1 MKIKK
6 STFIGSLVACSLAF
20 GALGV
25 AASNGIQD
33 IEAALDSNI
42 SFKVNGLSWTPKN
55 EAGDKL
61 NALVYDGDV
70 YLPVNTTAEALGAN
84 VSLNVSNKVVSI
96 TNSGNSKSSSSS
108 NNSSTGTKG
117 SEDSSK
123 PSSSSNSS
131 TSPSGSIKMT
141 GTDAQMIVKLQKES
155 LTLIKMYGKALKT
168 GSTSEFDKYIDAKVI
183 ENPEIDFF
191 DRGKQYQKDKFKTTV
206 KGLIAANDKKTLTK
220 YADQLINIKSAD
232 FKVISMNDKT
242 KISKS
247 YKAVYYPQGW
257 TGSFGVNLSF
267 VFSPQKDGNGDF
279 YLGDLYFN

>member
-6 STFIGSLVACSLAF
+6 STFIGSLVTCSLAF

-42 SFKVNGLSWTPKN
+42 SFKVNGLSWTPKS

-61 NALVYDGDV
+61 IALVYEGNV
-70 YLPVNTTAEALGAN
+70 YLPVSTTAEALGAN

-96 TNSGNSKSSSSS
+96 TNSGGGKSSGSNNNSSAGSEDSSKSSSSS
-108 NNSSTGTKG
+108 NSST
-117 SEDSSK
+117 
-123 PSSSSNSS
+123 
-131 TSPSGSIKMT
+131 SGSIKMT

-155 LTLIKMYGKALKT
+155 IALIKMYGKALKT
-168 GSTSEFDKYIDAKVI
+168 GSTSEFDKYIESKVI
-183 ENPEIDFF
+183 ENAEIDFF
-191 DRGKQYQKDKFKTTV
+191 DRGKQYQKDKFKTKV

>member
-70 YLPVNTTAEALGAN
+70 YLPVSTTAEALGAN

-96 TNSGNSKSSSSS
+96 TNSANSGKSNGSS
-108 NNSSTGTKG
+108 SSTGTKG

-123 PSSSSNSS
+123 PSSSSA
-131 TSPSGSIKMT
+131 SGSIKMT
-141 GTDAQMIVKLQKES
+141 GTEAQMVAKLQKES

-168 GSTSEFDKYIDAKVI
+168 GSTSEFDKYIDDKII
-183 ENPEIDFF
+183 ENVEIDFF
-191 DRGKQYQKDKFKTTV
+191 DRGKQYQKDKFKTKV
-206 KGLIAANDKKTLTK
+206 KDIIAANDKKTVTK
-220 YADQLINIKSAD
+220 YADQLINVKSSD
-232 FKVISMNDKT
+232 FKVIAMNDKT
-242 KISKS
+242 KISHS
-247 YKAVYYPQGW
+247 YKAIYYPQGW
-257 TGSFGVNLSF
+257 TGSFGVHLTF
-267 VFSPQKDGNGDF
+267 VFSPQKSGNGDF
-279 YLGDLYFN
+279 YLGDLYFS

>member
-70 YLPVNTTAEALGAN
+70 YLPVSTTAEALGAN

-131 TSPSGSIKMT
+131 ASGSIKMT

-183 ENPEIDFF
+183 ENPEIDIF
-191 DRGKQYQKDKFKTTV
+191 DLGKQSQKDKFKTTV
-206 KGLIAANDKKTLTK
+206 KGIIAANDKKR
-220 YADQLINIKSAD
+220 
-232 FKVISMNDKT
+232 
-242 KISKS
+242 
-247 YKAVYYPQGW
+247 
-257 TGSFGVNLSF
+257 
-267 VFSPQKDGNGDF
+267 
-279 YLGDLYFN
+279 

>member
-70 YLPVNTTAEALGAN
+70 YLPVSTTAEALGAN

-96 TNSGNSKSSSSS
+96 TNSGSGKPSSSSS
-108 NNSSTGTKG
+108 NNSSTGAKG

-131 TSPSGSIKMT
+131 TSGSIKMT

-183 ENPEIDFF
+183 ENPEIDIFVL
-191 DRGKQYQKDKFKTTV
+191 GKQSQKDKFKTTV
-206 KGLIAANDKKTLTK
+206 KGIIAANDKKTLTK

-232 FKVISMNDKT
+232 FKVIAMNDKT
-242 KISKS
+242 KTRHS
-247 YKAVYYPQGW
+247 YKAIYYPQGW
-257 TGSFGVNLSF
+257 TGSYGVYLTF
-267 VFSPQKDGNGDF
+267 VFSPQKSGNGDF
-279 YLGDLYFN
+279 YLGDLYFS

>member
-70 YLPVNTTAEALGAN
+70 YLPVSTTAEALGAN

-96 TNSGNSKSSSSS
+96 TNSGSGKSSSSSS

-123 PSSSSNSS
+123 PGSSSNSS
-131 TSPSGSIKMT
+131 TSGSIKMT

-183 ENPEIDFF
+183 ENPEIDIF
-191 DRGKQYQKDKFKTTV
+191 DLGKQSQKDKFKTTV
-206 KGLIAANDKKTLTK
+206 KGIIAANDKKTLTK

-257 TGSFGVNLSF
+257 TGSFGVNLAF

-279 YLGDLYFN
+279 YLGDLYFS

>member
-70 YLPVNTTAEALGAN
+70 YLPVSTTAEALGAN

-96 TNSGNSKSSSSS
+96 TNSGSGKSSSSS
-108 NNSSTGTKG
+108 NNNSSTDAKG

-123 PSSSSNSS
+123 ASSSS
-131 TSPSGSIKMT
+131 TSGSIKMT
-141 GTDAQMIVKLQKES
+141 GTQAQMTAKLQKES

-168 GSTSEFDKYIDAKVI
+168 GSTSEFDKYIDDKVI
-183 ENPEIDFF
+183 ENAEIDFF
-191 DRGKQYQKDKFKTTV
+191 DRGKQYQKDKFKAKV
-206 KGLIAANDKKTLTK
+206 KGLIEANDKKTLTK
-220 YADQLINIKSAD
+220 YADQLINVKSAD

-242 KISKS
+242 KISQS
-247 YKAVYYPQGW
+247 YKAIYYPKGW

-267 VFSPQKDGNGDF
+267 VFSPQKSGNGDF
-279 YLGDLYFN
+279 YLGDLYFS

>member
-70 YLPVNTTAEALGAN
+70 YLPVSTTAEALGAN

-96 TNSGNSKSSSSS
+96 TNSGSGKSSSSS
-108 NNSSTGTKG
+108 NNNSSTGTKG

-123 PSSSSNSS
+123 TSSSS
-131 TSPSGSIKMT
+131 TSGSIKMT
-141 GTDAQMIVKLQKES
+141 GTDAQMIAKLQKES

-168 GSTSEFDKYIDAKVI
+168 GSTSEFDKYIDDKVI
-183 ENPEIDFF
+183 ENAEIDFF
-191 DRGKQYQKDKFKTTV
+191 DRGKQYQKDKFKTKV
-206 KGLIAANDKKTLTK
+206 KGLIEANDKKTLTK

-242 KISKS
+242 KISQS
-247 YKAVYYPQGW
+247 YKAIYYPQGW
-257 TGSFGVNLSF
+257 TGSFGVYLSF
-267 VFSPQKDGNGDF
+267 VFSPQKSGNGDF
-279 YLGDLYFN
+279 YLGDLYFS

>member
-70 YLPVNTTAEALGAN
+70 YLPVSTTAEALGAN

-131 TSPSGSIKMT
+131 ASGSIKMT

-155 LTLIKMYGKALKT
+155 IALIKMYGKALKT

-183 ENPEIDFF
+183 ENAEIDFF
-191 DRGKQYQKDKFKTTV
+191 DRGKQYQKDKFKTKV

>member
-70 YLPVNTTAEALGAN
+70 YLPVSTTAEALGAN

-96 TNSGNSKSSSSS
+96 TNSGTSKSSSSS
-108 NNSSTGTKG
+108 NNSSTGTKD
-117 SEDSSK
+117 SDDSSK
-123 PSSSSNSS
+123 SSSSSNPS
-131 TSPSGSIKMT
+131 TSGSIKMT

-183 ENPEIDFF
+183 ENPEIDIF
-191 DRGKQYQKDKFKTTV
+191 DLGKQSQKDKFKTTV
-206 KGLIAANDKKTLTK
+206 KGIIAANDKKTLTK
-220 YADQLINIKSAD
+220 YADQLINVKSAD
-232 FKVISMNDKT
+232 FKVIAMNDKT
-242 KISKS
+242 KTRHS
-247 YKAVYYPQGW
+247 YKAIYYPQGW
-257 TGSFGVNLSF
+257 TGSYGVYLTF
-267 VFSPQKDGNGDF
+267 VFSPQKSGNGDF
-279 YLGDLYFN
+279 YLGDLSFS

>member
-70 YLPVNTTAEALGAN
+70 YLPVSTTAEALGAN

-96 TNSGNSKSSSSS
+96 TNSGSGKSSSSSS

-131 TSPSGSIKMT
+131 TSGSIKMT

-183 ENPEIDFF
+183 ENAEIDFF
-191 DRGKQYQKDKFKTTV
+191 DRGKQYQKDKFKTKV

>member
-42 SFKVNGLSWTPKN
+42 SFKVNGLSWTPKS

-61 NALVYDGDV
+61 TALVYEGDV
-70 YLPVNTTAEALGAN
+70 YLPVSTTAEALGAN

-96 TNSGNSKSSSSS
+96 TNSGGGKSSSSNS
-108 NNSSTGTKG
+108 NSSTGTKS
-117 SEDSSK
+117 SEDS
-123 PSSSSNSS
+123 SSSSNSS
-131 TSPSGSIKMT
+131 TSGSIKMT

-155 LTLIKMYGKALKT
+155 IALIKMYGKALKT

-183 ENPEIDFF
+183 ENAEIDFF
-191 DRGKQYQKDKFKTTV
+191 DRGKQYQKDKFKTKV

>member
-25 AASNGIQD
+25 TASNGIQD

-70 YLPVNTTAEALGAN
+70 YLPVSTTAEALGAN

-96 TNSGNSKSSSSS
+96 TNSGSGKSSSSSS

-131 TSPSGSIKMT
+131 TSGSIKMT

-155 LTLIKMYGKALKT
+155 ISLIKMYGKALKT

-183 ENPEIDFF
+183 ENAEIDFF
-191 DRGKQYQKDKFKTTV
+191 DRGKQYQKDKFKT
-206 KGLIAANDKKTLTK
+206 
-220 YADQLINIKSAD
+220 
-232 FKVISMNDKT
+232 
-242 KISKS
+242 
-247 YKAVYYPQGW
+247 
-257 TGSFGVNLSF
+257 
-267 VFSPQKDGNGDF
+267 
-279 YLGDLYFN
+279 